1 MRLGPAASPPL
12 DGVLVVALEQ
22 AVSAPFCTRQLA
34 DLGARVIKVEAPS
47 GDFARGYDSVVH
59 GTSAHFA
66 WANRGKQSVVID
78 LKADS
83 GRAAIERLI
92 AHADVVVQNLAPGAA
107 ARLDLDARSVVAR
120 YPRLV
125 AVDISGYGRGGPR
138 ESARAYDLLVQ
149 AEAGSCALT
158 GTAEHK
164 VKPGIP
170 LADIGAGMHAAQAVL
185 AGLLALARTGQGTV
199 ASVGMFD
206 VVADWAGWAMHQ
218 ARYGGTDPVPNGLS
232 SPMVAPYGA
241 YPTKDG
247 HVLVLGTTNDRE
259 WNRLAQ
265 QVLGRPELA
274 EDPRYARNSDRVSR
288 RDELDAALQEW
299 AITMTLDEARAMAE
313 SAGIGHARLNAPSD
327 VLKHPQLVER
337 QRWRETASPG
347 GTFLS
352 LRPAT
357 DFDEWDLAPGAVP
370 ALGQHTDEVLAE
382 FAAVEFDRT

>member
-1 MRLGPAASPPL
+1 
-12 DGVLVVALEQ
+12 VVALEQ

-34 DLGARVIKVEAPS
+34 DLGARVIKIEAPAG
-47 GDFARGYDSVVH
+47 GDFARDYDSVVH

-78 LKADS
+78 LKTDA
-83 GRAAIERLI
+83 GRADVERLV
-92 AHADVVVQNLAPGAA
+92 ARAAVFVQNLAPGAA
-107 ARLDLDARSVVAR
+107 ERMGLDGRSVVAR

-125 AVDISGYGRGGPR
+125 GIDISGYGRGGPS

-158 GTAEHK
+158 GTAEQRA
-164 VKPGIP
+164 KPGIP
-170 LADIGAGMHAAQAVL
+170 LADIGAGMQAAQAAL
-185 AGLLALARTGQGTV
+185 AGLLAVARTGRGTA

-206 VVADWAGWAMHQ
+206 VVADWAGWALHQ
-218 ARYGGTDPVPNGLS
+218 ARYGGADPVPNGLS

-241 YPTKDG
+241 YATRDG

-259 WNRLAQ
+259 WDRLARR
-265 QVLGRPELA
+265 VLDRPDLA
-274 EDPRYARNSDRVSR
+274 DDPRYARNSDRVELR
-288 RDELDAALQEW
+288 AELDTALQEW
-299 AITMTLDEARAMAE
+299 AITVTLADARATAE
-313 SAGIGHARLNAPSD
+313 AAGIGHARLNAPSD
-327 VLKHPQLVER
+327 VLHHPQLVER
-337 QRWRETASPG
+337 GRWQETASPG

-357 DFDEWDLAPGAVP
+357 DFDGWDVAPGAVP

-382 FAAVEFDRT
+382 LAAEDLAGKS